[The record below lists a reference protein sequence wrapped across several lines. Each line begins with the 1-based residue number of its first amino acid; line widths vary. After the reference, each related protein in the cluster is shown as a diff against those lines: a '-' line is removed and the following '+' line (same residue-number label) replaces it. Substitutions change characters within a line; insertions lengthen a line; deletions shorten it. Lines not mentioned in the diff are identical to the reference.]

1 MAIEQSD
8 TAVLQTRDGGVVLL
22 TLNRP
27 ARLNAI
33 TDGMLDSLT
42 AALNEARD
50 DDGVRA
56 VIITG
61 AGRGFCSGADL
72 RDVVERGAEIEVR
85 RELSEHYTPA
95 IRAMRELPKP
105 VIAAVNGPAAGAGF
119 ALALA
124 ADLRIAAESASFA
137 MTFVRIGFIP
147 DAGSTYFLPRLIGPA
162 RAAEMMMLGDAV
174 DATGALDIGLV
185 SSVVPDADL
194 LTAAGALAARLAAGP
209 LSVAFIKE
217 ALRLTADNSLSEQ
230 LAVEERLQEQAVAS
244 ADFSEGLSAFLQKRS
259 PEFTGH

>member
-8 TAVLQTRDGGVVLL
+8 TAVLQARDGRVVLL

-42 AALNEARD
+42 AALHEARD
-50 DDGVRA
+50 DDSVRA

-72 RDVVERGAEIEVR
+72 RDPLERGGIDVR
-85 RELSEHYTPA
+85 RELSEHYAPA

-124 ADLRIAAESASFA
+124 ADLRIAARSASFA

-147 DAGSTYFLPRLIGPA
+147 DAGSTYFLPRLVGLA
-162 RAAEMMMLGDAV
+162 RAAEMMMLGDTV
-174 DATGALDIGLV
+174 DAMSAHEVGLV
-185 SSVVPDADL
+185 SSVVPDAEL
-194 LTAAGALAARLAAGP
+194 LPAAHALAARLAAGP

-217 ALRLTADNSLSEQ
+217 ALRLTAENSLTEQ

-244 ADFSEGLSAFLQKRS
+244 ADFSEGLSAFLQKRA

>member
-1 MAIEQSD
+1 MAIERAD
-8 TAVLQTRDGGVVLL
+8 TTVLQARDGGVVTL

-33 TDGMLDSLT
+33 TGEMLDSLT
-42 AALNEARD
+42 AALREAAD
-50 DDGVRA
+50 DDSVRA
-56 VIITG
+56 VILTG

-72 RDVVERGAEIEVR
+72 KDAVGQGAIDVR
-85 RELSEHYTPA
+85 RELAEHYTPA

-162 RAAEMMMLGDAV
+162 RAAEMMMLGDTV
-174 DATGALDIGLV
+174 DVRSAMDIGLI
-185 SSVVPDADL
+185 SRVVPDAEL
-194 LTAAGALAARLAAGP
+194 LTSAGTLAARLAAGP
-209 LSVAFIKE
+209 LSIAFIKE
-217 ALRLTADNSLSEQ
+217 ALRLTADNNLAAQ

-244 ADFSEGLSAFLQKRS
+244 ADFSEGLSSFLQKR
-259 PEFTGH
+259 PPQFTGH

>member
-8 TAVLQTRDGGVVLL
+8 TAVLQTRDGRVVLL

-42 AALNEARD
+42 AALHEARD
-50 DDGVRA
+50 DDSVRA

-72 RDVVERGAEIEVR
+72 RDPLERGGIDVR
-85 RELSEHYTPA
+85 RELSEHYAPA

-124 ADLRIAAESASFA
+124 ADLRIAARSASFA

-147 DAGSTYFLPRLIGPA
+147 DAGSTYFLPRLVGLA
-162 RAAEMMMLGDAV
+162 RAAEMMMLGDTV
-174 DATGALDIGLV
+174 DAMSAHEVGLV
-185 SSVVPDADL
+185 SSVVPDAEL
-194 LTAAGALAARLAAGP
+194 LPAAHALAARLAAGP

-217 ALRLTADNSLSEQ
+217 ALRLTAENSLTEQ

-244 ADFSEGLSAFLQKRS
+244 ADFSEGLSAFLQKRA